1 MRNPQSDKQET
12 SDLYVSIPKPIKR
25 EVKAIAAKEDKTIA
39 QVVAELLAAAIS
51 LKAHQAGA
59 GQ

>member
-1 MRNPQSDKQET
+1 MKKQTDNQET
-12 SDLYVSIPKPIKR
+12 ADLYVSVPKPIKR

-39 QVVAELLAAAIS
+39 QVVAELLASGIA
-51 LKAHQAGA
+51 LKANQAGA